1 MKWIATVS
9 SNSNDNSNNSYNISN
24 ISNSSSSSSS
34 TNNNNNFGQLRNEVL
49 LGHNTNGSFGSGP
62 CKTTARDWVQQQ
74 LELIG
79 AIGFDNEM
87 DGDREQQ

>member
-1 MKWIATVS
+1 MATVN
-9 SNSNDNSNNSYNISN
+9 SNRNDNSNNSYNISN

-34 TNNNNNFGQLRNEVL
+34 TNNNNNFGQLRNEAL
-49 LGHNTNGSFGSGP
+49 LGHNTYGSFGSGP
-62 CKTTARDWVQQQ
+62 NKTTARDWVQQQ

-79 AIGFDNEM
+79 TIGFDNEM